1 MMRKPKI
8 NIVTLGCSKNKVDS
22 ERLAASLSHCY
33 DIMHDFDK
41 KSDVVII
48 NTCGFIGDAKEE
60 SIDTILEYAEL
71 RKANKIKKLY
81 VMGCLS
87 QRYRKELQNEIHE
100 VDGFFG
106 VESVSLIAE
115 DILDLEMGLGDGS
128 RGRVSG
134 TENGNKRLFLKDSDN
149 CTDSETLP
157 YNHNRILSTP
167 SHYAYLKI
175 SEGCNRRCAFCAIPL
190 IRGEHVSVP
199 MEDLIKEA
207 ELLAKKGVKELILI
221 AQDLTYYGRDIDGQ
235 YHIVELVKR
244 LLEIKEFEW
253 IRLHYGYPQGFPDE
267 LLDMMNSEPRICNYI
282 DLPLQHISTPILKNM
297 RRGVDKEQT
306 INFVKNARNRVPG
319 IAFRTTFIVGFPG
332 ETEEQF
338 EELCDFVREMKFER
352 AGVFAYSAE
361 EGTPAYEM
369 EDDVPEEVKQER
381 VDTIMAIQQNIS
393 LETNEKRV
401 GTIEKVLIDRI
412 EGDYYIGRTQYDSP
426 EVDDEILISVDEAE
440 LNIGDFVNVKLTKAD
455 YFDLYG
461 EIV

>member
-1 MMRKPKI
+1 MMKKPKI

-33 DIMHDFDK
+33 DIKHDSDK

-71 RKANKIKKLY
+71 RKTNKIKKLY

-115 DILDLEMGLGDGS
+115 DILKTERLKDVETQRLRDSENCSDLVTQRLGDS
-128 RGRVSG
+128 V
-134 TENGNKRLFLKDSDN
+134 TLK
-149 CTDSETLP
+149 
-157 YNHNRILSTP
+157 YNHERVLSTP

-235 YHIVELVKR
+235 FHIVELVKR
-244 LLEIKEFEW
+244 VLEIKEFEW

-267 LLDMMNSEPRICNYI
+267 LLDMMNNEPRICNYI

-461 EIV
+461 EIC

>member
-1 MMRKPKI
+1 MKKPII
-8 NIVTLGCSKNKVDS
+8 NIVTLGCSKNRVDS
-22 ERLAASLSHCY
+22 ERLAASLSHRY
-33 DIMHDFDK
+33 DVVHESEK
-41 KSDVVII
+41 KSDIVII

-71 RKANKIKKLY
+71 RRAKKIKKLY
-81 VMGCLS
+81 VIGCLS
-87 QRYRKELQNEIHE
+87 QRYRKDLQEEIHE
-100 VDGFFG
+100 VDGFYG
-106 VESVSLIAE
+106 VESVQLIAK
-115 DILDLEMGLGDGS
+115 DILKNEELNS
-128 RGRVSG
+128 A
-134 TENGNKRLFLKDSDN
+134 
-149 CTDSETLP
+149 TLQLSNSVTLD
-157 YNHNRILSTP
+157 YNHERVLSTP

-199 MEDLIKEA
+199 MEDLLKEA
-207 ELLAKKGVKELILI
+207 NLLAQKGVKELILI

-235 YHIVELVKR
+235 YHIVDLVKR

-267 LLDMMNSEPRICNYI
+267 LLDLMNNEPRICNYI

-306 INFVKNARNRVPG
+306 INFVTNARNRVPG

-338 EELCDFVREMKFER
+338 KELCDFVKEMKFER
-352 AGVFAYSAE
+352 AGVFAYSPE

-401 GTIEKVLIDRI
+401 GAVEKVLIDRI

-440 LNIGDFVNVKLTKAD
+440 LNIGDFVNVKLVKAD

-461 EIV
+461 NVIN

>member
-22 ERLAASLSHCY
+22 ERLAASLCHCY
-33 DIMHDFDK
+33 DIMHDSDK

-87 QRYRKELQNEIHE
+87 QRYRKDLQNEIHE

-106 VESVSLIAE
+106 VESVSLIASQ
-115 DILDLEMGLGDGS
+115 ILKFSDSQVLKFSDL
-128 RGRVSG
+128 
-134 TENGNKRLFLKDSDN
+134 K
-149 CTDSETLP
+149 
-157 YNHNRILSTP
+157 YNHERVLSTP

-235 YHIVELVKR
+235 FHIVELVKR

-267 LLDMMNSEPRICNYI
+267 LLDMMNNEPRICNYI

-461 EIV
+461 EIC

>member
-1 MMRKPKI
+1 MKKPVV
-8 NIVTLGCSKNKVDS
+8 NIITLGCSKNRVDS
-22 ERLAASLSHCY
+22 ERLAASLSHRY
-33 DIMHDFDK
+33 DIVHESEK
-41 KSDVVII
+41 KSDIVII

-71 RKANKIKKLY
+71 RRAKKIKKLY
-81 VMGCLS
+81 VIGCLS
-87 QRYRKELQNEIHE
+87 QRYRKELQDEIHE

-106 VESVSLIAE
+106 VESVQLIAN
-115 DILDLEMGLGDGS
+115 DILKDAETQSQKDAKLEDSATL
-128 RGRVSG
+128 
-134 TENGNKRLFLKDSDN
+134 RLCDSV
-149 CTDSETLP
+149 TLN
-157 YNHNRILSTP
+157 YNHERVLSTP

-199 MEDLIKEA
+199 MADLLKEA
-207 ELLAKKGVKELILI
+207 ELLAQKGVKELILI

-267 LLDMMNSEPRICNYI
+267 LLDLMNNEPRICNYI

-297 RRGVDKEQT
+297 RRGVDKDQT
-306 INFVKNARNRVPG
+306 IHFVTNARNRVPG

-338 EELCDFVREMKFER
+338 EELCDFVKEMKFER
-352 AGVFAYSAE
+352 AGVFAYSPE

-401 GTIEKVLIDRI
+401 GTTEKVLIDRI

-426 EVDDEILISVDEAE
+426 EVDDEILISIDEAD
-440 LNIGDFVNVKLTKAD
+440 LNIGDFVNVKLIKAD
-455 YFDLYG
+455 YFDIYASVLT
-461 EIV
+461 E

>member
-1 MMRKPKI
+1 MKKPKL

-22 ERLAASLSHCY
+22 EHLAASLSHCY
-33 DIMHDFDK
+33 DIMHDSDK

-87 QRYRKELQNEIHE
+87 QRYRKDLQEEIHE

-106 VESVSLIAE
+106 VESVSLIASQIQNLSDSQVLKYNPE
-115 DILDLEMGLGDGS
+115 
-128 RGRVSG
+128 
-134 TENGNKRLFLKDSDN
+134 RL
-149 CTDSETLP
+149 
-157 YNHNRILSTP
+157 LSTP

-199 MEDLIKEA
+199 MENLIEEA
-207 ELLAKKGVKELILI
+207 QLLAKKGVKELILI

-235 YHIVELVKR
+235 FHIVELVKR

-267 LLDMMNSEPRICNYI
+267 LLDLMNNEPRICNYI

-306 INFVKNARNRVPG
+306 INFVKNARNRVLG

-338 EELCDFVREMKFER
+338 EELCNFVREMKFER
-352 AGVFAYSAE
+352 VGVFAYSAE

-369 EDDVPEEVKQER
+369 EDDVPDEVKQER
-381 VDTIMAIQQNIS
+381 VNTIMAIQQNIS
-393 LETNEKRV
+393 LETNERRV
-401 GTIEKVLIDRI
+401 GSIEKVLIDRI

-426 EVDDEILISVDEAE
+426 EVDDEILISVEEAE
-440 LNIGDFVNVKLTKAD
+440 LNIGDFVNARLVKAD
-455 YFDLYG
+455 YFDIYG
-461 EIV
+461 EVVGD

>member
-1 MMRKPKI
+1 MKKPLV

-22 ERLAASLSHCY
+22 ERLAASLSHRY
-33 DIMHDFDK
+33 DIVHDSDK
-41 KSDVVII
+41 KSEVVII

-71 RKANKIKKLY
+71 RRAKKIKKLY
-81 VMGCLS
+81 VTGCLS
-87 QRYRKELQNEIHE
+87 QRYRKDLQEEIHE

-106 VESVSLIAE
+106 VESVQLIAN
-115 DILDLEMGLGDGS
+115 DILK
-128 RGRVSG
+128 
-134 TENGNKRLFLKDSDN
+134 N
-149 CTDSETLP
+149 SESQNLRISESQN
-157 YNHNRILSTP
+157 YNHERILSTP

-199 MEDLIKEA
+199 MEDLLKEA

-235 YHIVELVKR
+235 YHIVDLVKR

-267 LLDMMNSEPRICNYI
+267 LLDLMNNEPRICNYI

-306 INFVKNARNRVPG
+306 VNFVLNARNRVPG

-338 EELCDFVREMKFER
+338 EELCDFVKEMKFER
-352 AGVFAYSAE
+352 AGVFAYSPE

-401 GTIEKVLIDRI
+401 GTVEKVLIDRI

-426 EVDDEILISVDEAE
+426 EVDDEILISVDSDE
-440 LNIGDFVNVKLTKAD
+440 LNVGDFVNVKLVKAD

-461 EIV
+461 EVL

>member
-1 MMRKPKI
+1 MKKPI
-8 NIVTLGCSKNKVDS
+8 VNIVTLGCSKNRVDS

-33 DIMHDFDK
+33 DIVHDSEK
-41 KSDVVII
+41 KSDIVII

-71 RKANKIKKLY
+71 RRAKKIKKLY
-81 VMGCLS
+81 VIGCLS
-87 QRYRKELQNEIHE
+87 QRYRKDLQEEIHE
-100 VDGFFG
+100 VDGFYG
-106 VESVSLIAE
+106 VESVQLIAK
-115 DILDLEMGLGDGS
+115 DILKNEELNSATQQLS
-128 RGRVSG
+128 NSV
-134 TENGNKRLFLKDSDN
+134 
-149 CTDSETLP
+149 TLD
-157 YNHNRILSTP
+157 YNHERVLSTP

-207 ELLAKKGVKELILI
+207 NLLAQKGVKELILI

-235 YHIVELVKR
+235 YHIVDLVKR

-267 LLDMMNSEPRICNYI
+267 LLDLMNNEPRICNYI

-306 INFVKNARNRVPG
+306 INFVTNARNRVPG

-338 EELCDFVREMKFER
+338 KELCDFVKEMKFER
-352 AGVFAYSAE
+352 AGVFAYSPE

-369 EDDVPEEVKQER
+369 EDDVPEEIKQER
-381 VDTIMAIQQNIS
+381 VDTIMEIQQNIS

-401 GTIEKVLIDRI
+401 GSTEKVLIDRI

-440 LNIGDFVNVKLTKAD
+440 LNIGDFVNVKLVKAD

-461 EIV
+461 NVIS

>member
-1 MMRKPKI
+1 MKKPKL

-22 ERLAASLSHCY
+22 ERLASSLSDNY
-33 DIMHDFDK
+33 DVIHDSDK

-71 RKANKIKKLY
+71 RKTNKIKKLY

-87 QRYRKELQNEIHE
+87 QRYRKDLQEEIHE
-100 VDGFFG
+100 VDAFYG

-115 DILDLEMGLGDGS
+115 DILKLKNSESENLKKSDSQIKNLSDSQILRFSDLKYNPE
-128 RGRVSG
+128 
-134 TENGNKRLFLKDSDN
+134 RL
-149 CTDSETLP
+149 
-157 YNHNRILSTP
+157 LSTP

-199 MEDLIKEA
+199 MEDLIREA

-267 LLDMMNSEPRICNYI
+267 LFDMMNNEPRICNYI

-338 EELCDFVREMKFER
+338 EELCDFVKEMKFER

-369 EDDVPEEVKQER
+369 EDDVPDEVKQER

-401 GTIEKVLIDRI
+401 GTVEKVLIDRI

-426 EVDDEILISVDEAE
+426 EVDDEILISIDEAE
-440 LNIGDFVNVKLTKAD
+440 LNVGDFVNVKLTKAD

-461 EIV
+461 IINEN

>member
-1 MMRKPKI
+1 MKKPI
-8 NIVTLGCSKNKVDS
+8 VNIVTLGCSKNRVDS
-22 ERLAASLSHCY
+22 ERLAASLSHRY
-33 DIMHDFDK
+33 DIVHESEK
-41 KSDVVII
+41 KSDIVII

-71 RKANKIKKLY
+71 RRSKKIKKLY
-81 VMGCLS
+81 VIGCLS
-87 QRYRKELQNEIHE
+87 QRYRKDLQEEIHE
-100 VDGFFG
+100 VDGFYG
-106 VESVSLIAE
+106 VESVQLIAN
-115 DILDLEMGLGDGS
+115 DILKNEELNSATQQLS
-128 RGRVSG
+128 NSVS
-134 TENGNKRLFLKDSDN
+134 LD
-149 CTDSETLP
+149 
-157 YNHNRILSTP
+157 YNHERVLSTP

-199 MEDLIKEA
+199 MEDLLKEA
-207 ELLAKKGVKELILI
+207 NLLAQKGVKELILI

-267 LLDMMNSEPRICNYI
+267 LLDLMNNEPRICNYI

-306 INFVKNARNRVPG
+306 INFVTNARNRVPG

-338 EELCDFVREMKFER
+338 EELCDFVKEMKFER
-352 AGVFAYSAE
+352 AGVFAYSPE

-401 GTIEKVLIDRI
+401 GTTEKVLIDRI

-426 EVDDEILISVDEAE
+426 EVDDEILISVDSAE
-440 LNIGDFVNVKLTKAD
+440 LNIGDFVNVKLVKAD

-461 EIV
+461 EVVFD

>member
-1 MMRKPKI
+1 M
-8 NIVTLGCSKNKVDS
+8 
-22 ERLAASLSHCY
+22 SLEFKY
-33 DIMHDFDK
+33 DIVHDSDK
-41 KSDVVII
+41 KSDVVIL

-71 RKANKIKKLY
+71 RRAKKIKRLY
-81 VMGCLS
+81 VIGCLS
-87 QRYRKELQNEIHE
+87 QRYRKELQEEIHE
-100 VDGFFG
+100 VDGFYG
-106 VESVSLIAE
+106 VEAVQLIAN
-115 DILDLEMGLGDGS
+115 DILRNEELGIRNEELS
-128 RGRVSG
+128 EEYNVNRV
-134 TENGNKRLFLKDSDN
+134 
-149 CTDSETLP
+149 
-157 YNHNRILSTP
+157 LSTP
-167 SHYAYLKI
+167 DHYAYLKI

-199 MEDLIKEA
+199 METLIQEA

-235 YHIVELVKR
+235 YRIVELVKR

-267 LLDMMNSEPRICNYI
+267 LLDLMNQEPRICNYI

-338 EELCDFVREMKFER
+338 EELCDFIREMKFER
-352 AGVFAYSAE
+352 AGVFAYSPE

-369 EDDVPEEVKQER
+369 EDDVPEEVKQQR
-381 VDTIMAIQQNIS
+381 VDDIMAIQQNIS
-393 LETNEKRV
+393 LETNENRV
-401 GTIEKVLIDRI
+401 GTVEKVLIDRI

-426 EVDDEILISVDEAE
+426 EVDDEILISLDDADIEV
-440 LNIGDFVNVKLTKAD
+440 GTFVNAKIVKAD

-461 EIV
+461 NVVN

>member
-1 MMRKPKI
+1 MTMKKPI
-8 NIVTLGCSKNKVDS
+8 VNIVTLGCSKNRVDS
-22 ERLAASLSHCY
+22 ERLASSLSHRY
-33 DIMHDFDK
+33 DIVHESEK
-41 KSDVVII
+41 KSDIVII

-71 RKANKIKKLY
+71 RRAKKIKKLY
-81 VMGCLS
+81 VIGCLS
-87 QRYRKELQNEIHE
+87 QRYRKDLQEEIHE
-100 VDGFFG
+100 VDGFYG
-106 VESVSLIAE
+106 VESVQLIAN
-115 DILDLEMGLGDGS
+115 DILSQELGV
-128 RGRVSG
+128 R
-134 TENGNKRLFLKDSDN
+134 
-149 CTDSETLP
+149 SEELG
-157 YNHNRILSTP
+157 YNHERVLSTP

-199 MEDLIKEA
+199 MEDLLKEA
-207 ELLAKKGVKELILI
+207 NLLAQKGVKELILI

-267 LLDMMNSEPRICNYI
+267 LLDLMNNEPRICNYI

-306 INFVKNARNRVPG
+306 IKFVTSARNRVPG

-338 EELCDFVREMKFER
+338 EELCDFVKEMKFER
-352 AGVFAYSAE
+352 AGVFAYSPE

-401 GTIEKVLIDRI
+401 GTTEKVLVDRI

-426 EVDDEILISVDEAE
+426 EVDDEILISVDSAE
-440 LNIGDFVNVKLTKAD
+440 LNIGDFVNVKLVKAD

-461 EIV
+461 EVIS

>member
-1 MMRKPKI
+1 MKKPII
-8 NIVTLGCSKNKVDS
+8 NIVTLGCSKNRVDS

-33 DIMHDFDK
+33 DIVHESEK
-41 KSDVVII
+41 KSDIVII

-71 RKANKIKKLY
+71 RRAKKIKKLY
-81 VMGCLS
+81 VLGCLS
-87 QRYRKELQNEIHE
+87 QRYRKDLQEEIHE

-106 VESVSLIAE
+106 VESVQLIAN
-115 DILDLEMGLGDGS
+115 DILSEELGV
-128 RGRVSG
+128 R
-134 TENGNKRLFLKDSDN
+134 
-149 CTDSETLP
+149 SEELG
-157 YNHNRILSTP
+157 YNHERVLSTP

-199 MEDLIKEA
+199 MDDLLKEA
-207 ELLAKKGVKELILI
+207 NLLAQKGVKELILI

-235 YHIVELVKR
+235 YHIVDLVKR

-267 LLDMMNSEPRICNYI
+267 LLDLMNNEPRICNYI

-306 INFVKNARNRVPG
+306 INFVTNARNRVPG

-338 EELCDFVREMKFER
+338 KELCDFVKEMKFER
-352 AGVFAYSAE
+352 AGVFAYSPE

-401 GTIEKVLIDRI
+401 GAVEKVLIDRI

-440 LNIGDFVNVKLTKAD
+440 LNIGDFVNVKLVKAD

-461 EIV
+461 NVIS

>member
-1 MMRKPKI
+1 MKKPRL

-22 ERLAASLSHCY
+22 ERLAASLEFKY
-33 DIMHDFDK
+33 EIVHDSEQ

-71 RKANKIKKLY
+71 RRAKKIKRLY
-81 VMGCLS
+81 VTGCLS
-87 QRYRKELQNEIHE
+87 QRYRKDLQEEIHE
-100 VDGFFG
+100 VDGFYG
-106 VESVSLIAE
+106 VEAVQLIAN
-115 DILDLEMGLGDGS
+115 DILRNEELGIRNEELS
-128 RGRVSG
+128 EEYNVNRV
-134 TENGNKRLFLKDSDN
+134 
-149 CTDSETLP
+149 
-157 YNHNRILSTP
+157 LSTP
-167 SHYAYLKI
+167 DHYAYLKI

-199 MEDLIKEA
+199 METLIQEA

-267 LLDMMNSEPRICNYI
+267 LLDLMNQEPRICNYI

-306 INFVKNARNRVPG
+306 INFVKNARNRVPD

-338 EELCDFVREMKFER
+338 EELCDFIREMKFER
-352 AGVFAYSAE
+352 AGVFAYSPE

-369 EDDVPEEVKQER
+369 EDDVPEEVKQQR
-381 VDTIMAIQQNIS
+381 VDDIMAIQQNIS

-401 GTIEKVLIDRI
+401 GTVEKVIIDRI

-426 EVDDEILISVDEAE
+426 EVDDEILISLDDADLE
-440 LNIGDFVNVKLTKAD
+440 IGTFVNAKIVKAD
-455 YFDLYG
+455 YFDLYA

>member
-1 MMRKPKI
+1 M
-8 NIVTLGCSKNKVDS
+8 
-22 ERLAASLSHCY
+22 
-33 DIMHDFDK
+33 
-41 KSDVVII
+41 
-48 NTCGFIGDAKEE
+48 
-60 SIDTILEYAEL
+60 
-71 RKANKIKKLY
+71 
-81 VMGCLS
+81 
-87 QRYRKELQNEIHE
+87 Q
-100 VDGFFG
+100 
-106 VESVSLIAE
+106 LIAN
-115 DILDLEMGLGDGS
+115 DILRNEELGIRNEELS
-128 RGRVSG
+128 EEYNVNRV
-134 TENGNKRLFLKDSDN
+134 
-149 CTDSETLP
+149 
-157 YNHNRILSTP
+157 LSTP
-167 SHYAYLKI
+167 EHYAYLKI

-199 MEDLIKEA
+199 METLIQEA

-267 LLDMMNSEPRICNYI
+267 LLDLMNQEPRICNYI

-338 EELCDFVREMKFER
+338 EELCDFIKEMKFER
-352 AGVFAYSAE
+352 AGVFAYSPE

-369 EDDVPEEVKQER
+369 EDDVPEEVKQQR
-381 VDTIMAIQQNIS
+381 VDDIMAIQQNIS

-412 EGDYYIGRTQYDSP
+412 EGDYYVGRTQYDSP
-426 EVDDEILISVDEAE
+426 EVDDEILISLDDADLEV
-440 LNIGDFVNVKLTKAD
+440 GTFVNAKIVKAD
-455 YFDLYG
+455 YFDLYA
-461 EIV
+461 EMV

>member
-1 MMRKPKI
+1 MRKPKI

-22 ERLAASLSHCY
+22 ERLAATLSDKY
-33 DIMHDFDK
+33 DILHDSDK

-87 QRYRKELQNEIHE
+87 QRYRKDLQNEIHE

-115 DILDLEMGLGDGS
+115 DILKLESSESENLNKSASQIQNLSDSQVLRFSDL
-128 RGRVSG
+128 
-134 TENGNKRLFLKDSDN
+134 K
-149 CTDSETLP
+149 
-157 YNHNRILSTP
+157 YNHERLLSTP

-267 LLDMMNSEPRICNYI
+267 LLDLMNNEPRICNYI

-306 INFVKNARNRVPG
+306 INFVNNARSRVPG

-369 EDDVPEEVKQER
+369 EDDVPDEVKRER

-426 EVDDEILISVDEAE
+426 EVDDEILISVDEVK

-461 EIV
+461 STIELKVEN

>member
-1 MMRKPKI
+1 MRKPII

-22 ERLAASLSHCY
+22 ERLAAILNDKY
-33 DIMHDFDK
+33 DIVHDSDK
-41 KSDVVII
+41 KSDIVII

-71 RKANKIKKLY
+71 RKTNKVKKLY

-87 QRYRKELQNEIHE
+87 QRYRKELQEEIHE

-106 VESVSLIAE
+106 VESVQLIAN
-115 DILDLEMGLGDGS
+115 DILKNS
-128 RGRVSG
+128 V
-134 TENGNKRLFLKDSDN
+134 
-149 CTDSETLP
+149 TLRP
-157 YNHNRILSTP
+157 CDPVTLDYNHERLLSTP

-199 MEDLIKEA
+199 MNDLLKEA
-207 ELLAKKGVKELILI
+207 RLLADKGVKELILI

-235 YHIVELVKR
+235 YHIVELVKQ

-267 LLDMMNSEPRICNYI
+267 LFDMMNNEPRICNYI
-282 DLPLQHISTPILKNM
+282 DLPLQHISTHILKNM

-352 AGVFAYSAE
+352 AGVFAYSPE

-369 EDDVPEEVKQER
+369 EDDVPDEVKQER
-381 VDTIMAIQQNIS
+381 VDAIMEIQQNIS
-393 LETNEKRV
+393 LEINEKRV
-401 GTIEKVLIDRI
+401 GTVEKVLIDRI

-426 EVDDEILISVDEAE
+426 EVDDEILISIDDNE
-440 LNIGDFVNVKLTKAD
+440 LNVGGFVNVKLIKAD
-455 YFDLYG
+455 YFDLYA
-461 EIV
+461 EVFDN

>member
-1 MMRKPKI
+1 MKKPII
-8 NIVTLGCSKNKVDS
+8 NIVTLGCSKNRVDS
-22 ERLAASLSHCY
+22 ERLAASLSHRY
-33 DIMHDFDK
+33 DVVHESEK
-41 KSDVVII
+41 KSDIVII

-71 RKANKIKKLY
+71 RRAKKIKKLY
-81 VMGCLS
+81 VIGCLS
-87 QRYRKELQNEIHE
+87 QRYRKDLQEEIHE
-100 VDGFFG
+100 VDGFYG
-106 VESVSLIAE
+106 VESVQLIAK
-115 DILDLEMGLGDGS
+115 DILKNEELNSATQQLS
-128 RGRVSG
+128 NSV
-134 TENGNKRLFLKDSDN
+134 
-149 CTDSETLP
+149 TLD
-157 YNHNRILSTP
+157 YNHERVLSTP

-199 MEDLIKEA
+199 MEDLLKEA
-207 ELLAKKGVKELILI
+207 NLLAHKGVKELILI

-235 YHIVELVKR
+235 YHIVDLVKR

-267 LLDMMNSEPRICNYI
+267 LLDLMNNEPRICNYI

-306 INFVKNARNRVPG
+306 INFVTNARNRVPG

-338 EELCDFVREMKFER
+338 KELCDFVKEMKFER
-352 AGVFAYSAE
+352 AGVFAYSPE

-401 GTIEKVLIDRI
+401 GAVEKVLIDRI

-440 LNIGDFVNVKLTKAD
+440 LNIGDFVNVKLVKAD

-461 EIV
+461 NVIN

>member
-1 MMRKPKI
+1 MMRKPKV

-22 ERLAASLSHCY
+22 ERLAASLSSHY
-33 DIMHDFDK
+33 DIMHDSDK
-41 KSDVVII
+41 KSDIVII

-71 RKANKIKKLY
+71 RKTNKIKKLY

-87 QRYRKELQNEIHE
+87 QRYRKELQEEIHE

-106 VESVSLIAE
+106 VESVSLIASQ
-115 DILDLEMGLGDGS
+115 ILRFSDS
-128 RGRVSG
+128 QV
-134 TENGNKRLFLKDSDN
+134 LKFSDSQILSFS
-149 CTDSETLP
+149 DS
-157 YNHNRILSTP
+157 YNHERLLSTP

-199 MEDLIKEA
+199 MDDLLKEA
-207 ELLAKKGVKELILI
+207 RLLADKGVKELILI

-267 LLDMMNSEPRICNYI
+267 LLDMMNNEPRICNYI

-306 INFVKNARNRVPG
+306 VNFVKNARNRVPG

-338 EELCDFVREMKFER
+338 EELCDFVKEMKFER
-352 AGVFAYSAE
+352 AGVFAYSPE

-401 GTIEKVLIDRI
+401 GMIEKVLIDRI

-426 EVDDEILISVDEAE
+426 EVDDEILISIDDAE
-440 LNIGDFVNVKLTKAD
+440 LNVGDFVNVKLTKAD

-461 EIV
+461 EVFNN

>member
-1 MMRKPKI
+1 MRKPKI

-22 ERLAASLSHCY
+22 ERLAATLSDKY
-33 DIMHDFDK
+33 NIVHDSDK
-41 KSDVVII
+41 KSDIVII

-71 RKANKIKKLY
+71 RKTNKIKKLY

-87 QRYRKELQNEIHE
+87 QRYRKDLQEEIHE

-106 VESVSLIAE
+106 VESVQLIAN
-115 DILDLEMGLGDGS
+115 DILNEELEVRNEELN
-128 RGRVSG
+128 VS
-134 TENGNKRLFLKDSDN
+134 TYYHERL
-149 CTDSETLP
+149 
-157 YNHNRILSTP
+157 LSTP

-199 MEDLIKEA
+199 MNDLLQEA
-207 ELLAKKGVKELILI
+207 RLLADKGVKELILI

-267 LLDMMNSEPRICNYI
+267 LLDMMNNEPRICNYI

-306 INFVKNARNRVPG
+306 INFVRNARNRVPG

-352 AGVFAYSAE
+352 AGVFAYSPE

-369 EDDVPEEVKQER
+369 EDDVPQEVKQER
-381 VDTIMAIQQNIS
+381 VDTIMEIQQNIS
-393 LETNEKRV
+393 LEINEKRV
-401 GTIEKVLIDRI
+401 GTVEKVLIDRI

-426 EVDDEILISVDEAE
+426 EVDDEILISIDDNE
-440 LNIGDFVNVKLTKAD
+440 LNVGDFVNVKLIKAD

-461 EIV
+461 EVFNN